1 MTQKTYEELVAEL
14 KEILRTI
21 EDNDTG
27 LEESIA
33 LFKRGEALIRECER
47 LLAEAELTIATLT
60 QE

>member
-1 MTQKTYEELVAEL
+1 MQKTYEELIAEL

-33 LFKRGEALIRECER
+33 LFKRGEALISECER
-47 LLAEAELTIATLT
+47 LLAEAELTISTLT